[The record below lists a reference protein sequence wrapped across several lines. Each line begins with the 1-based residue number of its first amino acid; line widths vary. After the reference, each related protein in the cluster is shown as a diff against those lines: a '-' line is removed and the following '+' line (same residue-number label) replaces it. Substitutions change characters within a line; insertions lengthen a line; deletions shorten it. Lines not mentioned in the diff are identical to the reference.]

1 MSGAYAG
8 ISVVIPTLNEG
19 DYLRRTVEQLRATV
33 PGGTELIVV
42 DDGATDGCCDFLRTG
57 NEAVRLLEPDGER
70 LGVSGAR
77 NKGAAAARGDVLVF
91 LDAHVEVR
99 PGWIETLRDAALV
112 PGVGAV
118 GPGIAV
124 LGRPDCCG
132 WGMRYRDAGL
142 GIEWLPPPPPG
153 SPPVVPMLAGACIV
167 IRRDLFEA
175 IGGFDTGLVRWGSED
190 AELSL
195 RLWMAGHELR
205 IVPEIVIAHLFRDRH
220 PYAIDWAG
228 ILHNQ
233 LRLAFLHFGTAR
245 IARVVDRLKP
255 FGDFAAACALLAGS
269 DVNERRAALRGS
281 RQCDDDAYFAR
292 FGDIH

>member
-1 MSGAYAG
+1 MPYF
-8 ISVVIPTLNEG
+8 SVIVPTLNEG
-19 DYLRRTVEQLRATV
+19 EYLRRTVEQLHATV
-33 PGGTELIVV
+33 PAGTELIVV
-42 DDGATDGCCDFLRTG
+42 DDGATDGCCDFLRPG
-57 NEAVRLLEPDGER
+57 ADGVRLLESAGPR

-77 NKGAAAARGDVLVF
+77 NKGAAVASGDVLVF
-91 LDAHVEVR
+91 LDAHVDLQA
-99 PGWIETLRDAALV
+99 GWIEKLRDGACA

-124 LGRPDCCG
+124 LGRPECCG
-132 WGMRYRDAGL
+132 WGMRYRDASL
-142 GIEWLPPPPPG
+142 GIEWLPAPAAGAPA
-153 SPPVVPMLAGACIV
+153 VVPMLAGGCIAM
-167 IRRDLFEA
+167 RRALFESL
-175 IGGFDTGLVRWGSED
+175 GGFDTGLMRWGSED

-205 IVPEIVIAHLFRDRH
+205 VVPNVVIAHLFRDRH

-233 LRLAFLHFGTAR
+233 LRLAFVHFGAAR
-245 IARVVDRLKP
+245 IARVVERLKR

-269 DVNERRAALRGS
+269 DVNQRRAAIRAA
-281 RQCDDDAYFAR
+281 RQYDDDVYFAR

>member
-1 MSGAYAG
+1 MDGAASE

-19 DYLRRTVEQLRATV
+19 AYLRRTIDQLRATV
-33 PGGTELIVV
+33 PAGTELIVV
-42 DDGATDGCCDFLRTG
+42 DDGATDGCCDFLRAG
-57 NEAVRLLEPDGER
+57 GEARLLEPAGER

-77 NKGAAAARGDVLVF
+77 NKGAAAASGEVLVF
-91 LDAHVEVR
+91 LDAHVEVQ
-99 PGWIETLRDAALV
+99 PGWIETLRDAALG

-118 GPGIAV
+118 GPGISV
-124 LGRPDCCG
+124 LGRTDCCG

-142 GIEWLPPPPPG
+142 GIEWLAPPSPG
-153 SPPVVPMLAGACIV
+153 SPPIVPMLAGACIV
-167 IRRDLFEA
+167 IRRDLFETV
-175 IGGFDTGLVRWGSED
+175 GGFDTGLLRWGSED

-195 RLWMAGHELR
+195 RLWMAGYELR
-205 IVPEIVIAHLFRDRH
+205 IVPEVVIAHLFRERH

-233 LRLAFLHFGTAR
+233 LRLAFLHFGTER
-245 IARVVDRLKP
+245 IARVVERLKP

-281 RQCDDDAYFAR
+281 RQLDDDAYFAR